1 MPGEGEVSKVKPIN
15 EDMTVQLGLF
25 PSPYEILINELK
37 NIDINQMTPIEALAL
52 LERLQKSIK

>member
-1 MPGEGEVSKVKPIN
+1 MS
-15 EDMTVQLGLF
+15 VQLGLF

-52 LERLQKSIK
+52 LDRLQKSIK